1 MLEQWSTL
9 PLFSTNGGWHDE
21 LCEVM
26 PTVCKLLQGKMQTE
40 SDTVESIY
48 KSGLLPKNAEAVVLT
63 RSPAG
68 SVQHMQLG
76 QV

>member
-1 MLEQWSTL
+1 
-9 PLFSTNGGWHDE
+9 
-21 LCEVM
+21 M